1 MSVPSTRVFNSGVV
15 FRGLAWDDP
24 LASLCVMEANRK
36 LDDVDVMVPQVAL
49 VQLLA
54 IASWKSR
61 YLLGMKAS
69 GFAFDLSLINN
80 TLVIQK
86 RTSAK
91 QRDLRTPSRWS
102 HIEAATVPVPG
113 VEYSSIHYQLLRYN
127 IGPLSC
133 VVQSRVH
140 GTVQELPTTKGPSK
154 PQKTRNL
161 NGIDVISAGQGV
173 LTSAGFQASA
183 RPQETDPRT
192 RRKRIAAYLRNMTP
206 TLWASGQT
214 KLGIVEFI
222 PPGQDADPAGL
233 TVVEMGDL
241 VENFEKEKQDDLRR
255 LAGLLEWIRHAVRAH
270 GAPCVAVFHLGA
282 SDEPGNYRIQIHSAG
297 PEEVPVLLDWHREH
311 FWSKK
316 DVHQEQ
322 VGPRE
327 RASNE
332 ETPPQ
337 KGVIRQLAR
346 WLGL

>member
-1 MSVPSTRVFNSGVV
+1 MS
-15 FRGLAWDDP
+15 
-24 LASLCVMEANRK
+24 
-36 LDDVDVMVPQVAL
+36 
-49 VQLLA
+49 
-54 IASWKSR
+54 
-61 YLLGMKAS
+61 
-69 GFAFDLSLINN
+69 
-80 TLVIQK
+80 
-86 RTSAK
+86 
-91 QRDLRTPSRWS
+91 
-102 HIEAATVPVPG
+102 
-113 VEYSSIHYQLLRYN
+113 
-127 IGPLSC
+127 
-133 VVQSRVH
+133 
-140 GTVQELPTTKGPSK
+140 
-154 PQKTRNL
+154 
-161 NGIDVISAGQGV
+161 
-173 LTSAGFQASA
+173 
-183 RPQETDPRT
+183 
-192 RRKRIAAYLRNMTP
+192 IAAYLRNMTP

-255 LAGLLEWIRHAVRAH
+255 LAGLLEWIRHTVRAH